1 MEIDKGNDNNF
12 FSDVEPL
19 EGLCTPNTG
28 NRIFSP
34 KVGSMIHAG
43 RAGLGTG
50 KFFLTLRNS
59 TD

>member
-19 EGLCTPNTG
+19 EGLCAPNTE

-43 RAGLGTG
+43 RAGGEEE
-50 KFFLTLRNS
+50 NS
-59 TD
+59 FQL